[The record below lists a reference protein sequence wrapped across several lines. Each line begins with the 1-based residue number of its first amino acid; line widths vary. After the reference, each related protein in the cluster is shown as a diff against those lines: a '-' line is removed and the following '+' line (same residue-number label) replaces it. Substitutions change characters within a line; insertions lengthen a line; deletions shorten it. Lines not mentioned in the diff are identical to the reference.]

1 MNDDSR
7 GPLAARFRRL
17 IRETGPIS
25 LAHYMGESNAHYYN
39 SRDPLGAST
48 REDAGDFIT
57 APEVSQIFG
66 ELIGLWLA
74 DSWTRAGRPDPVHY
88 VELGPGRG
96 TLAADA
102 LRSAGRFG
110 LKPQVHFVEGSAALR
125 QVQHEAVPGAAHH
138 HDLSSI
144 PDDGALLLVAN
155 EFFDALPIRQLVR
168 TSAGWRERMVGIEG
182 DDLVFVSGAQPMDAA
197 VPDEWSDAQEG
208 AVLETCPAAA
218 AIIGEVARRLAAQGG
233 AALVI
238 DYGSRQLQPGETL
251 QALRAHR
258 KLGIFE
264 APGEADLTA
273 HVDFGTLAAVAQAKG
288 AKLLGIAEQGAW
300 LKALGIDA
308 RTEALVRTTPDR
320 AEVLA
325 RQRDRLVSDDQ
336 MGQLFKVM
344 GLASPAWPPGAGF
357 PA

>member
-1 MNDDSR
+1 MSDAPR

-25 LAHYMGESNAHYYN
+25 LAHYMGEAGAHYYN

-74 DSWTRAGRPDPVHY
+74 DVWARAGSPDPVHY

-110 LKPQVHFVEGSAALR
+110 LNPQVHFVEGSAALR
-125 QVQHEAVPGAAHH
+125 QVQLGAVPWAVHH
-138 HDLSSI
+138 HDLSSL
-144 PDDGALLLVAN
+144 PDHGPILLVAN

-168 TSAGWRERMVGIEG
+168 TAAGWRERLVGIDG

-197 VPDEWSDAQEG
+197 LPNEWRDAQQG

-218 AIIGEVARRLAAQGG
+218 AIIGEAARRLAEQGG

-251 QALRAHR
+251 QAQRAHR

-273 HVDFGTLAAVAQAKG
+273 HVDFGALAAIAQAKG
-288 AKLLGIAEQGAW
+288 AKLLGIEDQGAW

-308 RTEALVRTTPDR
+308 RTEALARAAPER

-325 RQRDRLVSDDQ
+325 RQRERLVGDDE

-344 GLASPAWPPGAGF
+344 GLASPDWPGGAGF
-357 PA
+357 TA